1 MREADVRAEVPV
13 EMLFGERA
21 YAYNERE
28 KEREGEKERE
38 RESEGG
44 RDRKQIVRF
53 GWGSRSGIR

>member
-21 YAYNERE
+21 YASNERE
-28 KEREGEKERE
+28 RERESD

-44 RDRKQIVRF
+44 RDREQIVRF

>member
-21 YAYNERE
+21 YAYNERGR
-28 KEREGEKERE
+28 ERERE
-38 RESEGG
+38 SYRESEGG
-44 RDRKQIVRF
+44 RDREQIVRF

>member
-28 KEREGEKERE
+28 KERE